1 MDIHLAIFY
10 IHTVHSCHHN
20 RAISADI
27 GTNTLSINTLISNGA
42 NGGLPGGIPVCMYV
56 CMYV

>member
-56 CMYV
+56 CMYE